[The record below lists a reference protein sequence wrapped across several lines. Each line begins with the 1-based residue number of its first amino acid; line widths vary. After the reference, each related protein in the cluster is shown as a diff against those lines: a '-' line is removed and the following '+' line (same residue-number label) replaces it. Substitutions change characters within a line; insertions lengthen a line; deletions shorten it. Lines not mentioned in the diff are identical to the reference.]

1 MRFEFHLNS
10 SKKAKKRN
18 KTKPKLS
25 KLFKKK
31 ESHYEIVKGTPIET
45 DMFGKTIYQN
55 INGVFRAIGDEYPLY
70 ANVEQRENELISL
83 APPREEDEEDTRRPE
98 KPAEDIGTWI
108 IIPPPKYLWD
118 ICYLTGYDHKI
129 AVLRLPLIPEQIKF
143 EVIFDGNDPK
153 YEEEYGDKFRDM
165 YISQTFGFFNKTAF
179 FTGYPDPHRRPCLY
193 TIDYQGNF
201 IKSREDL
208 ELAQSGLYYSD
219 ANYTIYNGKFYFA
232 KYSSNILKVYNMD
245 ENLSITLVN
254 EIKTDGIPTYPR
266 SIYLWKNFAV
276 FKQTNNKV
284 KIYDF
289 IKDRLIDTID
299 IPAGLIFRL
308 ADFNDDTACFIVSQG
323 NIEYVSPG
331 TILPEQH
338 CIALTKTGGIT
349 DITAEGTSMYAA
361 VDKEK
366 LVFYSY
372 IPYEKQKEYS
382 FKSAGNF
389 ATHNGRVFYI
399 DDGVLYQSLDGKRF
413 SFLYDLTMLENVRAF
428 HLCVTQDGH
437 LIAIRYGAIYRAKD
451 ETYQEWDIINLPVLP
466 EGDRYIFDYDYP
478 YQPIIT
484 IGSNSIFIKTK
495 DGFMFSSDNGL
506 NWAYHRS
513 PALFTLFLG
522 EETMVSFSGSDMGY
536 YDLSL
541 ELGNFFSLIYRPL
554 VSFDGGNT
562 WQICTMNNES
572 INCKFD
578 NTHSGGCRWNRGDC
592 PLGSHRCLFVPEYN
606 PPEDCQGYE
615 DGCPWGLTGREPTP
629 GTYCYGTIRKSW
641 VAQSRDSLKTVYMR
655 SGYNMLKSTDGARF
669 NYYGDIAHTTRDF
682 YDKDGIMLRS
692 VRIVEGEEVNGG
704 LYSGTSLISIQ
715 EGGVL
720 SDLCVFGDII
730 LAKFNRQ
737 RLGYTTRAVY
747 SDDGGITWKDIEL
760 IPPEEPKIISKIN
773 IYHKSGDS
781 FIFSKE
787 YEIEDFS
794 VYPMQGEIGGK
805 YAAGLYKNKFYFLQ
819 YIFNLSNGSLYNEN
833 ISTYGNLFL
842 DRFHFYYCYPPEE
855 NWERTFYVEDLETG
869 KKYKLIG
876 ENEYPNIS
884 PIFHSEHK
892 ANYYLR

>member
-10 SKKAKKRN
+10 GKKAKKRN

-31 ESHYEIVKGTPIET
+31 ESHYEIVKGTPIGT
-45 DMFGKTIYQN
+45 DMFGRTIYQN
-55 INGVFRAIGDEYPLY
+55 INGVFRAVGDEYPLY

-118 ICYLTGYDHKI
+118 ICYLTGYDYKI

-179 FTGYPDPHRRPCLY
+179 FTGYPDPPGRPCLY

-219 ANYTIYNGKFYFA
+219 ASYTIYNGKFYFA

-299 IPAGLIFRL
+299 IPAELTFRL

-372 IPYEKQKEYS
+372 IPYENMGDLHLYGWWNS
-382 FKSAGNF
+382 F
-389 ATHNGRVFYI
+389 ATHNDYAFLLDTNI
-399 DDGVLYQSLDGKRF
+399 LYQSSDGKHF
-413 SFLYDLTMLENVRAF
+413 SFLYNLSTLGGGGAKYLHF
-428 HLCVTQDGH
+428 TPDGH
-437 LIAIRYGAIYRAKD
+437 LLAIGDNIIYRAKD
-451 ETYQEWDIINLPVLP
+451 ETYQEWDVISLP
-466 EGDRYIFDYDYP
+466 DTTYFDAKYP
-478 YQPIIT
+478 IQFPMVVSS
-484 IGSNSIFIKTK
+484 GSSIFIRTRY
-495 DGFMFSSDNGL
+495 GLMISLDNGFT
-506 NWAYHRS
+506 WAHKSS
-513 PALFTLFLG
+513 PADFTLFLG
-522 EETMVSFSGSDMGY
+522 GGTMVNFNKQSMGY
-536 YDLSL
+536 YSYLGWVFVL
-541 ELGNFFSLIYRPL
+541 ENIPS

-562 WQICTMNNES
+562 WGECSVNDES
-572 INCKFD
+572 IICRFD
-578 NTHSGGCRWNRGDC
+578 NTHRGGCWWNRGNC

-629 GTYCYGTIRKSW
+629 DTYCYGTVYKGW
-641 VAQSRDSLKTVYMR
+641 VAQSRDSLNTVYMATTY
-655 SGYNMLKSTDGARF
+655 GILKSTDGVLF
-669 NYYGDIAHTTRDF
+669 HYYMDNPPPGYRIKDF
-682 YDKDGIMLRS
+682 YDKNGIVLMS
-692 VRIVEGEEVNGG
+692 VEINEECGG
-704 LYSGTSLISIQ
+704 LYSGNSLISTQ
-715 EGGVL
+715 EGGYL
-720 SDLCVFGDII
+720 NNLCVFGDII
-730 LAKFNRQ
+730 LAAFQ
-737 RLGYTTRAVY
+737 SIQQGYTSKPVY

-760 IPPEEPKIISKIN
+760 IHEEPEIISKIN

-787 YEIEDFS
+787 YEIEDFF
-794 VYPMQGEIGGK
+794 VYPMQGEIGGGC
-805 YAAGLYKNKFYFLQ
+805 AAGLYKNKFYFLQ
-819 YIFNLSNGSLYNEN
+819 YIFNLSNGSLYNKN
-833 ISTYGNLFL
+833 ISTYSNLFL

-884 PIFHSEHK
+884 PIFRSEHK